1 MRPSPA
7 LSHHAHEYIPDY
19 QYINRSMPT
28 QGLGITA
35 PFPSEYPRTSA
46 PNSTFLYGPAS
57 PQQHNMIQTPG
68 RSPAASPNNRIND
81 RVIKRTRAI
90 LPNPNGMNR
99 ELKNVAPLD
108 LPKKRASSR
117 GRRDPQAEEEDA
129 FVESLRNQ
137 NVAWKRVREEYSQR
151 FHKDASEAR
160 LQMRLLRR
168 QRERTTHW
176 DKSDVSMYPT
186 ERTPLIEYFDY
197 LLTLDLDRFNSSSG
211 LMTCGKRKNTTSL
224 Q

>member
-1 MRPSPA
+1 
-7 LSHHAHEYIPDY
+7 
-19 QYINRSMPT
+19 
-28 QGLGITA
+28 
-35 PFPSEYPRTSA
+35 
-46 PNSTFLYGPAS
+46 
-57 PQQHNMIQTPG
+57 MIQTPG

-99 ELKNVAPLD
+99 ELKNVAPLY

-211 LMTCGKRKNTTSL
+211 LMTCGKRENTTSL